1 MNITDKDKFIQ
12 RLNTGK
18 WTNEEHSLFLE
29 GFFLY
34 GHNWNKVKKYVKTRT
49 SIQIRCHYQ
58 KFDRKLYV
66 NSKKYINNSKKDLY
80 ENLFFDCFGSININR
95 LYKYSNK
102 HKIILQERYFS
113 LLNEFDNVI
122 IIKLNEYITN
132 HNSCLNK
139 KKSID
144 SLSTYNTD
152 NKLGRKNEKNESIEY
167 FKLYKKSIFKIN
179 KIKRENIFNE
189 QIVNENIKFIHF
201 FSDFLKEKENGRFK
215 KHGGRFNKNKKN
227 KETSTDVDR
236 IIKIEINTIVNNS
249 MIIDDNIFKDDDF
262 NNNYL
267 SLQKDCQMNDE
278 FNEFNIFTINQQVN
292 FNDVELIF
300 DNNNSCLKNFDSYL
314 NVNINYK

>member
-1 MNITDKDKFIQ
+1 MNITDDHKSIQ
-12 RLNTGK
+12 RVNTGK

-80 ENLFFDCFGSININR
+80 ENLFFDCFVSININR

-113 LLNEFDNVI
+113 LLNEFDNGLI
-122 IIKLNEYITN
+122 NKLNEYITN
-132 HNSCLNK
+132 HNSNLNK

-179 KIKRENIFNE
+179 KIKRENIFHE
-189 QIVNENIKFIHF
+189 QIVNENIKFIDF
-201 FSDFLKEKENGRFK
+201 FTDILKEKGRFK
-215 KHGGRFNKNKKN
+215 KHGGRLNKNIKN
-227 KETSTDVDR
+227 KDISAEVNR
-236 IIKIEINTIVNNS
+236 ITKIEINAIVNNS

-278 FNEFNIFTINQQVN
+278 FNEFNIFNINQQVN

-300 DNNNSCLKNFDSYL
+300 DINNNPCLKTFDSYL